1 MFWFLKFIINIHQ
14 KWGAWKFC
22 GINAIYFTVT
32 FISQEKSAL
41 WTSLYFWTYY
51 ILVGHF
57 KVFDL
62 PTCFT
67 RTSNNSSCRSSF
79 CLSKEYEINLFPGY
93 TFMKLFNFVDAAV
106 YSYKSYSTSLNSF
119 YKPIVLKSFCCFITD
134 I

>member
-1 MFWFLKFIINIHQ
+1 MIFKIYNKYSSKVGRMKILWNKCYIFHSN
-14 KWGAWKFC
+14 
-22 GINAIYFTVT
+22 IYFAGKIGVMNV
-32 FISQEKSAL
+32 A
-41 WTSLYFWTYY
+41 LYFWTYY

-62 PTCFT
+62 PTCFPS
-67 RTSNNSSCRSSF
+67 TSNNSSCRSSF